1 MITTS
6 SSELPHPA
14 MVQRSVYVVPALPL
28 KPDVG
33 EVEAENDPP
42 LPLTMDHPPDP
53 ETGVFAARVVVVLQ
67 MLWSAP
73 AFDGVG
79 SELKV
84 IVT

>member
-14 MVQRSVYVVPALPL
+14 MVQRRVYVVPELPL
-28 KPDVG
+28 KSEVG
-33 EVEAENDPP
+33 EVDEENDPP

-53 ETGVFAARVVVVLQ
+53 AMGVFAARVVVVLQ

-73 AFDGVG
+73 ASDGVG